1 MNIGENISTISF
13 LLNKMQLLVFLSC
26 EYRCRAINVYDSG
39 PYVYNKINEELKTA
53 GLDVKAED
61 IIDVINGYHG
71 KGYGISSQEELGG
84 YPYMHRHLRDHDLMP
99 LT

>member
-61 IIDVINGYHG
+61 IINNYSTRARW
-71 KGYGISSQEELGG
+71 ISND
-84 YPYMHRHLRDHDLMP
+84 R
-99 LT
+99 